1 MRPREQDSHGSRR
14 PLRGVSQGHKYEGIM
29 MSRFRYLGVWITLGI
44 AAGSAGAD
52 RALAQLPYGA
62 PLHYPSAVNYG
73 FEVGAYSSYPA
84 IYGMGINQGFA
95 SGAES
100 STNSWGNLGYVTFG
114 ATPYNHAYG
123 SYGTNPFS
131 VSGYGVTNGAVRNN
145 FQSLG
150 FTPRSSLSVSAAPQT
165 RLALQPVFDVITA
178 APGWYRSQRP
188 RSVSARTKPRVPR
201 EQLLGDDGTIH
212 WPSASPDDPTVAV
225 ARHAA
230 EGAVKEVV
238 RQGKSSGHASV
249 RQVVDAKA
257 KLTSFAREALP
268 KLKTRNAADASGLE
282 SFVVELEKTLQTMA
296 DRY

>member
-178 APGWYRSQRP
+178 APGWYRSQR
-188 RSVSARTKPRVPR
+188 RAAS
-201 EQLLGDDGTIH
+201 LLGPNLACPASNCSATTGQSTGRAPVLTTQ
-212 WPSASPDDPTVAV
+212 PSPL
-225 ARHAA
+225 RHAA